1 MTDVRLL
8 DGEEIIVEAE
18 AGGKD
23 GMLKQTEWTITNQ
36 RIIKSSGRLSSST
49 ENTPFDKV
57 VGSIST
63 SQSMTQSLKDLGN
76 VTFEIQIVK
85 DVGGESGKVG
95 DRDVNEMEQDVVRE
109 TIEMESI
116 KDYENVAGE
125 IRQLQQQSDD

>member
-8 DGEEIIVEAE
+8 DGEEIVVEAE

-23 GMLKQTEWTITNQ
+23 GMMKQTEWTITNQ

-116 KDYENVAGE
+116 KDYENVAAE